1 MLHSLE
7 RMLMSSLGKFDWT
20 ALGGSV
26 DEEVSEL
33 AGMTGCPSQTKRE
46 VSSQARLRQCGV
58 SNS

>member
-33 AGMTGCPSQTKRE
+33 ANSGCPSQTKRE